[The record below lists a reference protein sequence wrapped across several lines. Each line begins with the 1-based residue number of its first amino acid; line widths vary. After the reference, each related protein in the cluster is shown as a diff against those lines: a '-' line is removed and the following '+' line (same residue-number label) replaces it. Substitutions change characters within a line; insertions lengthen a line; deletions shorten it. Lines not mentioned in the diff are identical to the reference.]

1 MRDDGTTTWGE
12 LRRLSDGELRA
23 ATLMEPRD
31 DEFVTVGDIH
41 AELERREREEIIRQ
55 IRFLLVIAALS
66 LMVIAVMFVFVA
78 LLAFGV
84 LHPIDQFRGF

>member
-1 MRDDGTTTWGE
+1 MRDEATTTWGE

-23 ATLMEPRD
+23 AALMEPRD
-31 DEFVTVGDIH
+31 EELVTVDDIH
-41 AELERREREEIIRQ
+41 AELERREREVTIRW
-55 IRFLLVIAALS
+55 IRFLLVIVALS
-66 LMVIAVMFVFVA
+66 LMVIAVMFVFLA